1 MGKLS
6 VFNFITLNGFY
17 KGPSEDISWHHHGS
31 EGSEEDEYGK
41 AGVQQDNI
49 ILFGRVTYEMMKSY
63 WPTPM
68 AKEQNPVMA
77 DGMNKATKIVF
88 SKKMKKTDPGAIGWE
103 NTQVINEDL
112 VSYVKKLKQT
122 ATKDMIIL
130 GSGSISS
137 QLTDAGLIDEYQFMI
152 DPVAIGS
159 GTAMFNGIKKKIDLE
174 LTGSRIFNS
183 GVVLLTYK
191 RLGK

>member
-6 VFNFITLNGFY
+6 VFNFLTVNGFY
-17 KGPSEDISWHHHGS
+17 KGPSEDISWHQHRA
-31 EGSEEDEYGK
+31 EGSEENEYGK
-41 AGVQQDNI
+41 EGTQQDNI
-49 ILFGRVTYEMMKSY
+49 ILFGRVTYQMMKSY

-77 DGMNKATKIVF
+77 EGMNKAMKIVF
-88 SKKMKKTDPGAIGWE
+88 SKKMKKADWE
-103 NTQVINEDL
+103 NTEVINEDL
-112 VSYVKKLKQT
+112 VKSVKKLKQT

-130 GSGSISS
+130 GSGSITG

-159 GTAMFNGIKKKIDLE
+159 GTTMFNGIKKKLDLE
-174 LTGSRIFNS
+174 LISSRIFNS
-183 GVVLLTYK
+183 GIVLLTYK
-191 RLGK
+191 PLGK

>member
-17 KGPSEDISWHHHGS
+17 KGLSEDISWHQHGAA
-31 EGSEEDEYGK
+31 GSEENEFGK
-41 AGVQQDNI
+41 EGTQQENI

-68 AKEQNPVMA
+68 AKEQDPVMA
-77 DGMNKATKIVF
+77 EGMNNAMKIVF
-88 SKKMKKTDPGAIGWE
+88 SKKLKQAGWE
-103 NTQVINEDL
+103 NSQVVNDDM

-130 GSGSISS
+130 GSGSITS
-137 QLTDAGLIDEYQFMI
+137 QLADAGLIDQYQFMI

-159 GTAMFNGIKKKIDLE
+159 GTAIFNGIKKKLDLE

-183 GVVLLTYK
+183 GIVLLTYK
-191 RLGK
+191 PAGK

>member
-31 EGSEEDEYGK
+31 EGSEENEYGK
-41 AGVQQDNI
+41 EGVQQDNI

-77 DGMNKATKIVF
+77 EGMNKATKIVF
-88 SKKMKKTDPGAIGWE
+88 SKKLKKADWE
-103 NTQVINEDL
+103 NTQVINENM

-122 ATKDMIIL
+122 ATKDIIIL
-130 GSGSISS
+130 GSGCITS

-159 GTAMFNGIKKKIDLE
+159 GTAIFNGIKDQLDLE
-174 LTGSRIFNS
+174 LISSRAFKS
-183 GVVLLTYK
+183 GVLLLTYK
-191 RLGK
+191 PLEN